1 MENINKKPK
10 MKWILLGIILL
21 LVAAAAYM
29 TVANSGI
36 SVETKQASIGEVT
49 KLIKESGSVESE
61 KAITITA
68 KATGEVK
75 GVAVAEGDQVKAG
88 DVLMAGFTDNSAA
101 LTIKSMQAQLSGLQ
115 AQYAEAAEI
124 ASKNKLLYEEGA
136 ISYQMYSQSQTAAK
150 ELAAQVDS
158 LSLSIRSYAASTGSA
173 SVKAT
178 INGVV
183 TGVFA
188 KEGETVMIGS
198 PLFEIA
204 DLSDIYIAADLIA
217 SDADLVAVGA
227 PVRVYNEDTGFDSDT
242 CRVSKIYLKAED
254 KISDLGISQKRVRVE
269 IALGS
274 GQAIRL
280 GSGVDIEITIEK
292 KDNVLRV
299 PDMAIFEMDNEKY
312 VYIVENEKAVLRKIE
327 VGLEGEDYIEILSG
341 ISEGDTVIVSPS
353 TDISDGTRIKEDQS

>member
-1 MENINKKPK
+1 MENNKKKPK
-10 MKWILLGIILL
+10 LKWIVLIAISLL
-21 LVAAAAYM
+21 AAAAVYM
-29 TVANSGI
+29 AVANSGV
-36 SVETKQASIGEVT
+36 SVETAQVSTGEVT

-75 GVAVAEGDQVKAG
+75 GITVSEGDQVKAG
-88 DVLMAGFTDNSAA
+88 DILMAGYTDASAA
-101 LTIKSMQAQLSGLQ
+101 LDIKSMQAQLRGLQ
-115 AQYAEAAEI
+115 VQYAEAAEI

-136 ISYQMYSQSQTAAK
+136 ISYQIYSQSQTTAK

-158 LSLSIRSYAASTGSA
+158 LSLSIRSYSAATGSA
-173 SVKAT
+173 GVKAT
-178 INGVV
+178 VSGVI
-183 TGVFA
+183 TAVFA
-188 KEGETVMIGS
+188 KEGETVMAGS
-198 PLFEIA
+198 PLFEIS
-204 DLSDIYIAADLIA
+204 DMNDIYITSDLIA
-217 SDADLVAVGA
+217 SDADLVDVGDA
-227 PVRVYNEDTGFDSDT
+227 VRVYNEDTGFNSDA

-269 IALGS
+269 IALGG

-312 VYIVENEKAVLRKIE
+312 VYIVENEKAALRKIE
-327 VGLEGEDYIEILSG
+327 AGLEGEDYIEIISG
-341 ISEGDTVIVSPS
+341 LSEGETVIVSPS
-353 TDISDGTRIKEDQS
+353 TDISDGTRIKEDQA